1 MPRSRGVGDLSSLS
15 TSLTPFT
22 MEVKLVSYQ
31 VKCHRTC
38 STPDTK
44 NNFLDA
50 VYMFSIIPKTTA
62 PSHGTP
68 KIIRPPL
75 STGTHSAAS
84 RSRAGQRRKFDI
96 IAQLFVKNEVHEG
109 CELSIIL
116 YTHIR
121 PPQATL
127 KRKIRK
133 LFQLVVLRPLVLV
146 EPERLR

>member
-31 VKCHRTC
+31 VKCHRTPPTQRISFKTRC
-38 STPDTK
+38 TW
-44 NNFLDA
+44 
-50 VYMFSIIPKTTA
+50 FSNILKTTA

-133 LFQLVVLRPLVLV
+133 LFHAGRPSNTSLV
-146 EPERLR
+146 ELRAPP